1 MLSSITLK
9 ILWQIVSYRVPI
21 WFALIGVVVAV
32 YALNRPAPQRIET
45 EMVFRDYWQPPSV
58 TQVIPPS
65 KIIQYEPVPMTQI
78 RVDTVYV
85 PVDMRTY
92 QLWQPEKV
100 HRRTGSVV
108 VRSFNPSD
116 ISYRDYE
123 YKPLESKYGSRLYL
137 NTYSSVFE
145 WNPGIEIEGVLR
157 YQHLSG
163 FSRIGLSADGAH
175 VVAGIKV
182 GFK

>member
-9 ILWQIVSYRVPI
+9 VLWQIVNYKVPI

-32 YALNRPAPQRIET
+32 YALNRPIPQRIET
-45 EMVFRDYWQPPSV
+45 EIVYRDYWRPPNV

-65 KIIQYEPVPMTQI
+65 KIIQYEPVPITQI

-85 PVDMRTY
+85 PIDMRTY

-100 HRRTGSVV
+100 HRRSNSIV

-123 YKPLESKYGSRLYL
+123 YKPLERKFGGSIEMYGLY
-137 NTYSSVFE
+137 
-145 WNPGIEIEGVLR
+145 P
-157 YQHLSG
+157 H
-163 FSRIGLSADGAH
+163 RIGLDASVYRGRFGLFARIEHGSDLYYG
-175 VVAGIKV
+175 AGIKYRLY
-182 GFK
+182 